1 MFQAIAA
8 FEKLFDT
15 MEKDLAARGPW
26 LLGESYTLA
35 DINLMPFVARL
46 EYLDLLDLWIAN
58 RADTRAWW
66 QRAKSRPSFA
76 SAMADALTANEI
88 SEMRTFGSRIRN
100 RVGERRAEYLS
111 DRPQH
116 VPGTARAPS
125 PMPG

>member
-46 EYLDLLDLWIAN
+46 EYLDLL
-58 RADTRAWW
+58 
-66 QRAKSRPSFA
+66 
-76 SAMADALTANEI
+76 
-88 SEMRTFGSRIRN
+88 
-100 RVGERRAEYLS
+100 
-111 DRPQH
+111 
-116 VPGTARAPS
+116 
-125 PMPG
+125 